1 MKFASML
8 ALVTALALT
17 APAAQAND
25 TTLAQALA
33 ADPQLST
40 LNTAIEA
47 SGLGGALAAAT
58 EITVLAPTNEAFAA
72 LPAGTVEGLLAPER
86 KGDLEKLL
94 QGHALGA
101 AYSSDDLKTRRSITT
116 LAGTAVKPSLVRG
129 KLRLNDEA
137 RVSAKAIRIANGYVI
152 VIDRVLLP

>member
-1 MKFASML
+1 MKLVSML
-8 ALVTALALT
+8 ALVTALVLT
-17 APAAQAND
+17 TPAARAND

-40 LNTAIEA
+40 LNAAIEA
-47 SGLGGALAAAT
+47 AGLGAALAAAP
-58 EITVLAPTNEAFAA
+58 EITVLAPTNDAFAA

-86 KGDLEKLL
+86 KADLEKLL

-101 AYSSDDLKTRRSITT
+101 AYTSNDLKTRRSITT
-116 LAGTAVKPSLVRG
+116 LAGTAVKPTLVRG
-129 KLRLNDEA
+129 KLRLNDEV
-137 RVSAKAIRIANGYVI
+137 RVAGKAIRIANGYVI